1 VKDVTGRQ
9 ARFAST
15 SSSEARSIARAKRSP
30 SRAPQ
35 RRPVARVLLVAHRP
49 RTPERSQDSDCAA
62 LGGVPVPLLVSFVA
76 RQRGQPSRP
85 IAHVD
90 HMRTTSIPSNYLS
103 VTNHLHIRRHLDRRA
118 TAAAVRPR
126 RPVAVD
132 AERLCIMQ
140 RRGSAPHGVRHVYL
154 CRPTVSSGGPLMV
167 ASRSG
172 PELGVRVRVEGQGY
186 VRGRPGLL
194 RHSTRVGYR
203 AGDMMCDG
211 GFRQMG
217 CGRSVFLGRLP

>member
-1 VKDVTGRQ
+1 MARPLSEGVIDVKDVTGRQ

-103 VTNHLHIRRHLDRRA
+103 VTNHLHIRRRRDGQVRAPAAPRRA
-118 TAAAVRPR
+118 PALHGQRHGSARRRVRPGSGDERARYRPIAPSPGCSPWAPR
-126 RPVAVD
+126 RLAPSAK
-132 AERLCIMQ
+132 
-140 RRGSAPHGVRHVYL
+140 GSAPGS
-154 CRPTVSSGGPLMV
+154 PSP
-167 ASRSG
+167 
-172 PELGVRVRVEGQGY
+172 
-186 VRGRPGLL
+186 
-194 RHSTRVGYR
+194 
-203 AGDMMCDG
+203 
-211 GFRQMG
+211 
-217 CGRSVFLGRLP
+217 